1 MPKPLKHIFVC
12 TQNRGPGH
20 PRGSCQQS
28 GCGEMWEEFQYQ
40 FQSRNLWERFALTA
54 TGCQGPCGFG
64 PNVLVYPEGVM
75 YGKVGK
81 ADVAAIIDEHLLGDQ
96 PVERLKVPGDVW

>member
-1 MPKPLKHIFVC
+1 
-12 TQNRGPGH
+12 
-20 PRGSCQQS
+20 
-28 GCGEMWEEFQYQ
+28 MWEEFQYQ

-75 YGKVGK
+75 EGEGGVSGKGRDLQEAGGLELTRNSETSVRRT
-81 ADVAAIIDEHLLGDQ
+81 ARAIGG
-96 PVERLKVPGDVW
+96 PA